1 MDSNIKW
8 RHGMMSLD
16 VRQRNTP
23 FEQEIVDGCLQV
35 FRAAQRN
42 FGHLL
47 LYLSPCVRT
56 EAFDLL
62 TFSLDDVERD
72 WATIHANAFLPAV
85 SGNYVTA
92 ACQAGARIR

>member
-1 MDSNIKW
+1 
-8 RHGMMSLD
+8 MSFD
-16 VRQRNTP
+16 VGQGNMP
-23 FEQEIVDGCLQV
+23 FEQEIADGCLDV
-35 FRAAQRN
+35 FRAAHLN
-42 FGHLL
+42 FGDVF

-72 WATIHANAFLPAV
+72 WATIHAHAILPTV

-92 ACQAGARIR
+92 ACQARARIR